1 MTGPTELFT
10 LSSFATLQ
18 GGALAAII
26 VPNSIGYFGKLNKA
40 WTAGLALVISEL
52 AAYASAY
59 LSDGGGSKWIIAARN
74 GFVIF
79 SAAMGQNQGA
89 YALRGGSVGPARV
102 GPAMGTGEPPPPKR
116 FF

>member
-52 AAYASAY
+52 AAYGSAY
-59 LSDGGGSKWIIAARN
+59 LSDGDGLKWIIAALN

-79 SAAMGQNQGA
+79 SAAMGQRRLRAQGRLGWA
-89 YALRGGSVGPARV
+89 
-102 GPAMGTGEPPPPKR
+102 GTGWAGDGDCPAT
-116 FF
+116 